1 MFPRVTHPS
10 ATNVLL
16 RPFDLHV
23 LSLPP
28 AFALSQDQTLR
39 FDERLFRLVT
49 AIQFLTE
56 FTSIDCS
63 TVYVSFLK
71 RSPPKSLRP
80 VRRPVRKNLAA
91 YVSLSVFTCQTACI
105 WDSIALVPSDSGT
118 KAGPFRR
125 SVIAGRTSLAAPSVW
140 AAYSPAFVGVSTRF
154 FQKTSPRRFRAFS
167 ARNGAV
173 QPCFG
178 CFLRHDSARQTQ
190 IGSRQRDFYLNEAC
204 DKPMSSA
211 RSRAQTESVLHVY
224 ASFSSRHGFRGSG
237 GLGRNGQPRRAGAG
251 RGRAVHQPGLLLVP
265 ASRCTGP

>member
-118 KAGPFRR
+118 KDGPFRR
-125 SVIAGRTSLAAPSVW
+125 SVVGGQTSLAAPSVW

-154 FQKTSPRRFRAFS
+154 FQKTSPRRFRAFL
-167 ARNGAV
+167 ARNRAFA
-173 QPCFG
+173 PC
-178 CFLRHDSARQTQ
+178 SAGLAHSSTATRAEF
-190 IGSRQRDFYLNEAC
+190 GSRQRDFYLNEAC
-204 DKPMSSA
+204 DKPMSLA
-211 RSRAQTESVLHVY
+211 RSRAVLESIPH
-224 ASFSSRHGFRGSG
+224 A
-237 GLGRNGQPRRAGAG
+237 
-251 RGRAVHQPGLLLVP
+251 
-265 ASRCTGP
+265 